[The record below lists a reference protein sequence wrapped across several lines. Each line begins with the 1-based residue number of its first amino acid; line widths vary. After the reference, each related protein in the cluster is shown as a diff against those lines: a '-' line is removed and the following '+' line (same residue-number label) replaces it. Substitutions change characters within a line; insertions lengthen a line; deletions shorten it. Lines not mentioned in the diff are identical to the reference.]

1 MNLGEE
7 EIGIK
12 SAQVGTH
19 SIRRIFAMILHTHG
33 VKKTIIMK
41 LGRWKRDTV
50 LCYIRSQVSGF
61 GKHASKAF
69 ETDPGKDFAN
79 FPRIVNSRSNHTT
92 TQNRDHNNTPRPV
105 PPDKQPTTEHALEHR
120 TPKHPYKLCFRHR
133 RR

>member
-19 SIRRIFAMILHTHG
+19 SLRSTFAMILHTHG
-33 VKKTIIMK
+33 VEKTTIMR
-41 LGRWKRDTV
+41 LGRWKSDAV

-69 ETDPGKDFAN
+69 GTDPGKDFAN
-79 FPRIVNSRSNHTT
+79 FPLIDNSWSNHTT
-92 TQNRDHNNTPRPV
+92 TQNHDHNNTPRPI
-105 PPDKQPTTEHALEHR
+105 PPDNQPTTEHSLVHR
-120 TPKHPYKLCFRHR
+120 NSKHPYKLRPRH
-133 RR
+133 